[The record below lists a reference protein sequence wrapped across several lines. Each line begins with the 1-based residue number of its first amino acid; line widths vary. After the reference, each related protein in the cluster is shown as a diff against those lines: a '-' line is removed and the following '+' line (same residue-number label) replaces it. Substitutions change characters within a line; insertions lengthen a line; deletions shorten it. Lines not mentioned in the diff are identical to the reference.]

1 MTENSS
7 QKNAADAG
15 KTENEEISF
24 ADLFEMEENSSVSRV
39 GDVIMGTIVGVVD
52 DHVLVDIGDKAE
64 SYIPLSEFHT
74 EGEEVDVNIGD
85 SFEVFVEKRKEEGG
99 LLLSREKAIG
109 IKVWEEI
116 AKIQADDGTIDGKIE
131 NRVKGGMSVDI
142 GVPAFLPYSQIDLR
156 PVKDLDA
163 LIGETF
169 PFKILKFNRKRNNV
183 VISRRA
189 ILEQEREKM
198 RSEMRT
204 NLEEG
209 MVVKG
214 TVTNITD
221 YGLFIDLGG
230 MDGLCHITDLS
241 WGRVS
246 HPSKLYKVSDEID
259 VKILKY
265 DKDSDRVSLGIKQ
278 LRPDP
283 WATVTE
289 RYPVGSK
296 TVGKVVSITDYGVFV
311 EIEEGVEG
319 LIHISEMTWS
329 KKPRHPSKLVAVSD
343 EIEVMVLNIET
354 ETKRISLGMKQLQPN
369 PWDLVSENYP
379 VGSIIEGKIKNITD
393 FGIFIG
399 IEEGID
405 GLIHVSDLSWTERIK
420 HPTEKYA
427 KSDTIQAVVL
437 KIDRENERFSL
448 GVKQLEPDPWQA
460 ALNNYPSGAIVE
472 GKITNVTDFG
482 IFVQLE
488 EGVEGLVHVSEI
500 SKEKINTP
508 VGMYNVDDN
517 LQVMVINVSSKDRK
531 IGLSIKALDSSSEE
545 GSAEDYKKKQASGP
559 STLGDLLKAA
569 EAEAAPEAD
578 AADADAAPESEVEA
592 EVAAEPEADATE
604 AEAAPETDAADAD
617 AAPEPEVETEAA
629 EPEADVA
636 EAAAAPEPE
645 AEAEAAAPEAE
656 AADAAVAP
664 EQEVEAEAAEP
675 EADVADAAI
684 APEPEAKAEEAADDE
699 TEAETTPEEDT
710 SETEEDSDKEKE

>member
-1 MTENSS
+1 MTENST
-7 QKNAADAG
+7 QKNASDAG
-15 KTENEEISF
+15 KKDSEEMSF
-24 ADLFEMEENSSVSRV
+24 ADLFEMEEHASVSKV
-39 GDVIMGTIVGVVD
+39 GDVIKGTVVGIVE

-64 SYIPLSEFHT
+64 SYIPLSEFRT
-74 EGEEVDVNIGD
+74 EGEEQEIKIGD
-85 SFEVFVEKRKEEGG
+85 AFEVFVEKRKEEGG
-99 LLLSREKAIG
+99 LQLSREKAIG

-156 PVKDLDA
+156 PVKDLDS
-163 LIGETF
+163 LIGQTF

-189 ILEQEREKM
+189 ILEKEREKM
-198 RSEMRT
+198 RADMRT
-204 NLEEG
+204 SLEEG

-246 HPSKLYKVSDEID
+246 HPAKLYKVGDDID

-265 DKDSDRVSLGIKQ
+265 DQESDRVSLGIKQ

-289 RYPVGSK
+289 RYPIGSK
-296 TVGKVVSITDYGVFV
+296 TVGKVVSITDYGVFI
-311 EIEEGVEG
+311 ELEEGVEG

-329 KKPRHPSKLVAVSD
+329 KKPRHPSKLVTVGD
-343 EIEVMVLNIET
+343 DVEVMVLNIET
-354 ETKRISLGMKQLQPN
+354 ESKRISLGMKQLHAN

-427 KSDTIQAVVL
+427 KGDTIQAVVL

-448 GVKQLEPDPWQA
+448 GIKQLEPDPWQA
-460 ALNNYPSGAIVE
+460 ALINYPAGAIVE

-500 SKEKINTP
+500 SKEKITTP
-508 VGMYNVDDN
+508 VGMYNVGDN
-517 LQVMVINVSSKDRK
+517 LQVKVINVSSKDRK
-531 IGLSIKALDSSSEE
+531 IGLSIKAMDEDSGEDTLK
-545 GSAEDYKKKQASGP
+545 DYKKKQAAGP
-559 STLGDLLKAA
+559 ATIGDLLKEEMESKETGSKTEAA
-569 EAEAAPEAD
+569 PEEAEAAPE
-578 AADADAAPESEVEA
+578 
-592 EVAAEPEADATE
+592 E
-604 AEAAPETDAADAD
+604 AEAAPEEAE
-617 AAPEPEVETEAA
+617 AAPEEAETATEETVE
-629 EPEADVA
+629 PAD
-636 EAAAAPEPE
+636 E
-645 AEAEAAAPEAE
+645 AEAEPDDEAE
-656 AADAAVAP
+656 AENA
-664 EQEVEAEAAEP
+664 
-675 EADVADAAI
+675 
-684 APEPEAKAEEAADDE
+684 
-699 TEAETTPEEDT
+699 EAET
-710 SETEEDSDKEKE
+710 DKDQE

>member
-1 MTENSS
+1 MTENSTE
-7 QKNAADAG
+7 KNEAEVDMEG
-15 KTENEEISF
+15 SEEMSF
-24 ADLFEMEENSSVSRV
+24 ADLFEMDENSAVSKV
-39 GDVIMGTIVGVVD
+39 GDVVMGMIVSIVD
-52 DHVLVDIGDKAE
+52 NHAMVDIGDKAE
-64 SYIPLSEFHT
+64 SYIPLSEFLT
-74 EGEEVDVNIGD
+74 DGEKDEVNVGD
-85 SFEVFVEKRKEEGG
+85 SYEVFVEKRKEEGG

-163 LIGETF
+163 LIGQTF

-189 ILEQEREKM
+189 ILEKEREKM
-198 RSEMRT
+198 RDTMRT
-204 NLEEG
+204 SLEEG

-214 TVTNITD
+214 AVTNITD

-246 HPSKLYKVSDEID
+246 HPAKLYKVGDEID

-265 DKDSDRVSLGIKQ
+265 DQESDRVSLGIKQ
-278 LRPDP
+278 LKPDP
-283 WATVTE
+283 WATVDE
-289 RYPVGSK
+289 RYPIGSK
-296 TVGKVVSITDYGVFV
+296 TVGKVVSITDYGVFI
-311 EIEEGVEG
+311 ELEEGVEG

-329 KKPRHPSKLVAVSD
+329 RKPRHPSKIVAVGD

-354 ETKRISLGMKQLQPN
+354 ESKRISLGMKQLHQN

-448 GVKQLEPDPWQA
+448 GIKQLEPDPWMA
-460 ALNNYPSGAIVE
+460 ALNNYPGGAIVE
-472 GKITNVTDFG
+472 GSITNVTDFG

-500 SKEKINTP
+500 SKEKVTTP
-508 VGMYNVDDN
+508 VGMYNVGDK
-517 LQVMVINVSSKDRK
+517 LKVKVINVSSKDRK
-531 IGLSIKALDSSSEE
+531 IGLSIKALDEGSSED
-545 GSAEDYKKKQASGP
+545 SIQDYKKKQAAGP
-559 STLGDLLKAA
+559 STIGDLLKTQMESKEEAAAPEEETAEAAPEEAAADTAPEEATAEVEAAPEEAAADTAAEEA
-569 EAEAAPEAD
+569 EAEAAPEEATAD
-578 AADADAAPESEVEA
+578 TAAEEEPAAEAAPEEAVEAAAADAAPEEATAEVEA
-592 EVAAEPEADATE
+592 APEEAAADTAAEEEPAAEAAPEEAE
-604 AEAAPETDAADAD
+604 AEAAPEEDAAEAALEEDAADAGD
-617 AAPEPEVETEAA
+617 A
-629 EPEADVA
+629 
-636 EAAAAPEPE
+636 
-645 AEAEAAAPEAE
+645 
-656 AADAAVAP
+656 
-664 EQEVEAEAAEP
+664 
-675 EADVADAAI
+675 
-684 APEPEAKAEEAADDE
+684 DE
-699 TEAETTPEEDT
+699 K
-710 SETEEDSDKEKE
+710 DKE

>member
-1 MTENSS
+1 MTENST
-7 QKNAADAG
+7 QENAADAG
-15 KTENEEISF
+15 KKDSEEMSF
-24 ADLFEMEENSSVSRV
+24 ADLFEMEENSSVSKV
-39 GDVIMGTIVGVVD
+39 GDVIKGTVVGIVD

-64 SYIPLSEFHT
+64 SYIPLSEFRT
-74 EGEEVDVNIGD
+74 EGEEKEIKIGD
-85 SFEVFVEKRKEEGG
+85 AFEVFVEKRKEEGG
-99 LLLSREKAIG
+99 LQLSREKAIG

-131 NRVKGGMSVDI
+131 SRVKGGMSVDI

-163 LIGETF
+163 LIGQSF

-189 ILEQEREKM
+189 ILEKEREKM
-198 RSEMRT
+198 RADMRT
-204 NLEEG
+204 SLEEG

-246 HPSKLYKVSDEID
+246 HPAKLYKVGDDID

-265 DKDSDRVSLGIKQ
+265 DQESDRVSLGIKQ

-289 RYPVGSK
+289 RYPIGSK

-311 EIEEGVEG
+311 ELEEGVEG

-329 KKPRHPSKLVAVSD
+329 KKPRHPSKLVTVGD
-343 EIEVMVLNIET
+343 EVEIMVLNIET
-354 ETKRISLGMKQLQPN
+354 ESKRISLGMKQLHPN

-427 KSDTIQAVVL
+427 KGDTIQAVVL

-448 GVKQLEPDPWQA
+448 GIKQLEPDPWQA
-460 ALNNYPSGAIVE
+460 ALNNYPGGAIVE

-500 SKEKINTP
+500 SKEKITTP
-508 VGMYNVDDN
+508 VGMYNVGDS
-517 LQVMVINVSSKDRK
+517 LKVKVINVSSKDRK
-531 IGLSIKALDSSSEE
+531 IGLSVKAMDEDSGEDTLK
-545 GSAEDYKKKQASGP
+545 DYKKKQAAGP
-559 STLGDLLKAA
+559 ATIGDLLK
-569 EAEAAPEAD
+569 EEMESKGTSSKAEAAPE
-578 AADADAAPESEVEA
+578 
-592 EVAAEPEADATE
+592 
-604 AEAAPETDAADAD
+604 
-617 AAPEPEVETEAA
+617 
-629 EPEADVA
+629 
-636 EAAAAPEPE
+636 
-645 AEAEAAAPEAE
+645 EAEAAAE
-656 AADAAVAP
+656 
-664 EQEVEAEAAEP
+664 EVEA
-675 EADVADAAI
+675 
-684 APEPEAKAEEAADDE
+684 APE
-699 TEAETTPEEDT
+699 EAETAAAAELEPADEADAEDAEA
-710 SETEEDSDKEKE
+710 ETDKDKD

>member
-1 MTENSS
+1 MTENST

-15 KTENEEISF
+15 KKDSEEMSF
-24 ADLFEMEENSSVSRV
+24 ADLFEMEENSSVSKV
-39 GDVIMGTIVGVVD
+39 GDVIKGTVVGIVD

-64 SYIPLSEFHT
+64 SYIPLSEFRT
-74 EGEEVDVNIGD
+74 EGEEKEIKIGD
-85 SFEVFVEKRKEEGG
+85 AFEVFVEKRKEEGG
-99 LLLSREKAIG
+99 LQLSREKAIG

-131 NRVKGGMSVDI
+131 SRVKGGMSVDI

-163 LIGETF
+163 LIGQTF

-189 ILEQEREKM
+189 ILEKEREKM
-198 RSEMRT
+198 RADMRT
-204 NLEEG
+204 SLEEG

-246 HPSKLYKVSDEID
+246 HPAKLYKVGDDID

-265 DKDSDRVSLGIKQ
+265 DQESDRVSLGIKQ

-289 RYPVGSK
+289 RYPIGSK

-311 EIEEGVEG
+311 ELEEGVEG

-329 KKPRHPSKLVAVSD
+329 KKPRHPSKLVTVGD
-343 EIEVMVLNIET
+343 EVEIMVLNIET
-354 ETKRISLGMKQLQPN
+354 ESKRISLGMKQLHPN

-427 KSDTIQAVVL
+427 KGDTIQAVVL

-448 GVKQLEPDPWQA
+448 GIKQLEPDPWQA
-460 ALNNYPSGAIVE
+460 ALNNYPGGAIVE

-500 SKEKINTP
+500 SKEKITTP
-508 VGMYNVDDN
+508 VGMYNVGDS
-517 LQVMVINVSSKDRK
+517 LQVKVINVSSKDRK
-531 IGLSIKALDSSSEE
+531 IGLSVKAMDEDSGEDTLK
-545 GSAEDYKKKQASGP
+545 DYKKKQAAGP
-559 STLGDLLKAA
+559 ATIGDLLKEEMESKGTSSKAEAA
-569 EAEAAPEAD
+569 PEEAEAALEEAEAAPE
-578 AADADAAPESEVEA
+578 
-592 EVAAEPEADATE
+592 E
-604 AEAAPETDAADAD
+604 AEAAPEEA
-617 AAPEPEVETEAA
+617 ETAAA
-629 EPEADVA
+629 EELEPADG
-636 EAAAAPEPE
+636 
-645 AEAEAAAPEAE
+645 AEAEDAEAE
-656 AADAAVAP
+656 N
-664 EQEVEAEAAEP
+664 
-675 EADVADAAI
+675 
-684 APEPEAKAEEAADDE
+684 
-699 TEAETTPEEDT
+699 
-710 SETEEDSDKEKE
+710 DKDKD

>member
-1 MTENSS
+1 MTENST
-7 QKNAADAG
+7 QENAADAG
-15 KTENEEISF
+15 KKDSEEMSF
-24 ADLFEMEENSSVSRV
+24 ADLFEMEENSSVSKV
-39 GDVIMGTIVGVVD
+39 GDVIKGTVVGIVD

-64 SYIPLSEFHT
+64 SYIPLSEFRT
-74 EGEEVDVNIGD
+74 EGEEKEIKIGD
-85 SFEVFVEKRKEEGG
+85 AFEVFVEKRKEEGG
-99 LLLSREKAIG
+99 LQLSREKAIG

-131 NRVKGGMSVDI
+131 SRVKGGMSVDI

-163 LIGETF
+163 LIGQSF

-189 ILEQEREKM
+189 ILEKEREKM
-198 RSEMRT
+198 RADMRT
-204 NLEEG
+204 SLEEG

-246 HPSKLYKVSDEID
+246 HPAKLYKVGDDID

-265 DKDSDRVSLGIKQ
+265 DQESDRVSLGIKQ

-289 RYPVGSK
+289 RYPIGSK

-311 EIEEGVEG
+311 ELEEGVEG

-329 KKPRHPSKLVAVSD
+329 KKPRHPSKLVTVGD
-343 EIEVMVLNIET
+343 EVEIMVLNIET
-354 ETKRISLGMKQLQPN
+354 ESKRISLGMKQLHPN

-427 KSDTIQAVVL
+427 KGDTIQAVVL

-448 GVKQLEPDPWQA
+448 GIKQLEPDPWQA
-460 ALNNYPSGAIVE
+460 ALNNYPGGAIVE

-500 SKEKINTP
+500 SKEKITTP
-508 VGMYNVDDN
+508 VGMYNVGDS
-517 LQVMVINVSSKDRK
+517 LKVKVINVSSKDRK
-531 IGLSIKALDSSSEE
+531 IGLSVKAMDEDSGEDTLK
-545 GSAEDYKKKQASGP
+545 DYKKKQAAGP
-559 STLGDLLKAA
+559 ATIGDLLK
-569 EAEAAPEAD
+569 EEMESKGTSSKAEAAPE
-578 AADADAAPESEVEA
+578 EE
-592 EVAAEPEADATE
+592 
-604 AEAAPETDAADAD
+604 EAAPEA
-617 AAPEPEVETEAA
+617 
-629 EPEADVA
+629 A
-636 EAAAAPEPE
+636 EAAAEEVEAAPEEAETAAEEVEAAPE
-645 AEAEAAAPEAE
+645 EAETAAAAELEPADEADAEDAEAE
-656 AADAAVAP
+656 
-664 EQEVEAEAAEP
+664 
-675 EADVADAAI
+675 
-684 APEPEAKAEEAADDE
+684 
-699 TEAETTPEEDT
+699 T
-710 SETEEDSDKEKE
+710 DKDKD